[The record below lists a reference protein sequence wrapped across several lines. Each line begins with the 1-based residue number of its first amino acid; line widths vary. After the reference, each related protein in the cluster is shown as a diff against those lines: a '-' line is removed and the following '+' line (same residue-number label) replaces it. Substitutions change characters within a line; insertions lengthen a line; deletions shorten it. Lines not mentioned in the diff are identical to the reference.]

1 MIRVIHGSLEGVE
14 STRDRVVS
22 VGSFDGVHLGHGA
35 IVEQMV
41 RWGGGLG
48 LRPLIATFDP
58 HPRTILAGLPERRL
72 TTLDERSAL
81 LMERGVDTFVCLS
94 FSESMSRMEPEV
106 FVEDV
111 LIKRLGAKAIVLGH
125 DHRFGKDRA
134 GDADLLAAMSTTHD
148 FDWMDLGP
156 VHLDGGVVSS
166 SRIRTLLDEGNVS
179 FAATLLDRFHAVSGT
194 VVRGAGRGR
203 TIGVPTANLVP
214 GDGRKIIPARGVYAV
229 RVMLPDEE
237 VARMGMMNIG
247 HRPTF
252 DGDGLHLEVNVLDW
266 SGDLYGRELRVE
278 FVERVRDE
286 RKFDGVDA
294 LVEQLNA
301 DRDRCRAL
309 LSKVV

>member
-1 MIRVIHGSLEGVE
+1 MIQLIHGSLEGVE
-14 STRDRVVS
+14 AMRDRVVA
-22 VGSFDGVHLGHGA
+22 VGSFDGVHLGHIS

-41 RWGGGLG
+41 HWGGELG
-48 LRPLIATFDP
+48 LRALVATFDP
-58 HPRTILAGLPERRL
+58 HPKTILAGLPERRL
-72 TTLDERSAL
+72 TTLGERSAL
-81 LMERGVDTFVCLS
+81 LLEQGVDTFVSLS
-94 FSESMSRMEPEV
+94 FSEAMSRMEPEV

-134 GDADLLAAMSTTHD
+134 GDAKLLAAMSTTHD
-148 FDWMDLGP
+148 FAWMEMGP
-156 VHLDGGVVSS
+156 VHRDGGVVSS
-166 SRIRTLLDEGNVS
+166 SRIRSLLDKGNVS
-179 FAATLLDRFHAVSGT
+179 AAATLLDRFHAVSGT

-214 GDGRKIIPARGVYAV
+214 GDGRKIVPARGVYAV
-229 RVMLPDEE
+229 RTWLPDEQTP
-237 VARMGMMNIG
+237 RMGMMNIG

-286 RKFDGVDA
+286 VKFDGVEA
-294 LVEQLNA
+294 LIEQLNK
-301 DRDRCRAL
+301 DRDRCRQL